1 MQFDVVS
8 DLHVEHWSD
17 FPYDW
22 KRHKKSDNVI
32 IAGDVAD
39 DVHTTVD
46 QLKTACDVY
55 ERVVYISGNHEATRY
70 YHNLFLVGPLISHM
84 MQGHSNFYNLD
95 MEDVVI
101 DECNL
106 AIVGKTGWWD
116 FRIREPEISF
126 KLAMY
131 HFDTTWCA
139 LKNKKLVVN
148 NILNA
153 AHSNFLKM
161 RDAVDAHKRA
171 GRAICLV
178 THTVPHKEL
187 LSVNYPNDTFSSSY
201 YGNSLIQSLFY
212 EPTVK
217 YAIFGHS
224 HERTVRVV
232 DNTVCVNNARGRP
245 QDYNRVQYEPYAIVM
260 GEKN

>member
-1 MQFDVVS
+1 
-8 DLHVEHWSD
+8 
-17 FPYDW
+17 
-22 KRHKKSDNVI
+22 
-32 IAGDVAD
+32 
-39 DVHTTVD
+39 
-46 QLKTACDVY
+46 
-55 ERVVYISGNHEATRY
+55 
-70 YHNLFLVGPLISHM
+70 
-84 MQGHSNFYNLD
+84 
-95 MEDVVI
+95 
-101 DECNL
+101 
-106 AIVGKTGWWD
+106 
-116 FRIREPEISF
+116 
-126 KLAMY
+126 MY

-139 LKNKKLVVN
+139 LKKKNLVVN

-224 HERTVRVV
+224 HEQTVRVV

-245 QDYNRVQYEPYAIVM
+245 QDYNRVHYEPYAIVM